1 MAEKKQQTNNQISVD
16 IAVMAEK
23 IDNIDFTVKDIQHK
37 LNAEYVTKDQFLP
50 VQRVVYG
57 IVTTVLVGVSGALLA
72 LVIQK

>member
-57 IVTTVLVGVSGALLA
+57 IVTTVLVGVFGALLA

>member
-1 MAEKKQQTNNQISVD
+1 MAAKKQQTNNQISVD

-37 LNAEYVTKDQFLP
+37 LNAEYVTKEQFLP

-57 IVTTVLVGVSGALLA
+57 IVTTVLVGVFGAMLA